1 MKEGQ
6 EHIPRMETP
15 LRNVADA
22 QASQSQQGREKP
34 QLNRMVL
41 NPSSLK
47 DTEKKQEGVTLAA
60 RNTAPFP
67 LETPQEKEK
76 RIKWQAEEQKKAE
89 YRKSPEGQRE
99 FVRILVQQAKA
110 SGFLPPDLDHL
121 WLNLPSGWAEYRE
134 FPAGVHGE
142 KPSYTVALDQTPTQ
156 EQWDAY
162 YPDLQ
167 KKLKAWNTEKA
178 KREHSGDPDYDP
190 MTGEPL
196 LPDEH
201 PLSGS
206 AEYLITGKTRPRR
219 FVPPGSPHIK
229 QYKPLNIPEE
239 DIHPEGEY
247 NTRLIRRLLKA
258 GFTEVAPV
266 GDDWNYF
273 AFCERLSHM
282 SPYEVMLESQE
293 MQRRMRDGRPMAYIP
308 ENYHLP
314 SLYKRMKDYIQA
326 LIDEG
331 IEEHGRM
338 HKQ

>member
-1 MKEGQ
+1 
-6 EHIPRMETP
+6 METP

-206 AEYLITGKTRPRR
+206 AEYLITGKTRPRSR
-219 FVPPGSPHIK
+219 DRPFYALRGGLSGAGASSTDS
-229 QYKPLNIPEE
+229 NITAN
-239 DIHPEGEY
+239 IG
-247 NTRLIRRLLKA
+247 R
-258 GFTEVAPV
+258 GF
-266 GDDWNYF
+266 
-273 AFCERLSHM
+273 
-282 SPYEVMLESQE
+282 
-293 MQRRMRDGRPMAYIP
+293 
-308 ENYHLP
+308 
-314 SLYKRMKDYIQA
+314 
-326 LIDEG
+326 
-331 IEEHGRM
+331 
-338 HKQ
+338 